1 MAAKFL
7 TPNFSEYL
15 NTKLKWKCL
24 GCNSAEVIYS
34 HVHIPRFY
42 LQHCKETKNTHTK
55 KPKKT
60 NNNNKVKM
68 IKSFMA
74 SRFKAPNIHGL
85 HNIFKLKISYILKPG
100 AKQQYSTF

>member
-15 NTKLKWKCL
+15 NTKLNWKCL

-34 HVHIPRFY
+34 HVHVPRFY

-55 KPKKT
+55 KKKPKKQT
-60 NNNNKVKM
+60 TT
-68 IKSFMA
+68 S
-74 SRFKAPNIHGL
+74 
-85 HNIFKLKISYILKPG
+85 KLKWLSLSWHQDSKPQISMACII
-100 AKQQYSTF
+100 YSS